1 MRGTMRTKAA
11 VRHLLST
18 AALGPV
24 LLLQGLHVRRVTPR
38 LPEPPGPRSGRVG
51 AGAPLRI
58 LVAGDSAA
66 AGVGAAS
73 QEEALTGRLVA
84 QLSRRHA
91 LEWRLEA
98 RTGYTTT
105 DAHAH
110 LAGLPEGR
118 FDVVVLSL
126 GVNDVTRGVSRA
138 RWLARQA
145 ALTDLLQA
153 RFAPRALL
161 FTALPP
167 MHLFPALP
175 QPLRWY
181 LGARARDFNVALAEW
196 LSHRPGCQLVSPDFQ
211 DDPEHVASDGFHPGP
226 AAYTAWAI
234 RVTREIDRLF
244 PVPPSAPSPD
254 PSGGRVAGREHPDGL

>member
-1 MRGTMRTKAA
+1 MRPSDPAGARQTPGSATGA
-11 VRHLLST
+11 RHLLAT
-18 AALGPV
+18 AALGPL

-38 LPEPPGPRSGRVG
+38 LPEPPGPRSGRAG
-51 AGAPLRI
+51 AGVPLRL

-73 QEEALTGRLVA
+73 QGEALAGRLVA
-84 QLSRRHA
+84 ELSARRT
-91 LEWRLEA
+91 LDWRLEA
-98 RTGYTTT
+98 RTGDTTA

-110 LAGLPEGR
+110 LAALPEDR

-126 GVNDVTRGVSRA
+126 GVNDVTRGVGRS

-145 ALTDLLQA
+145 ALADLLQA

-181 LGARARDFNVALAEW
+181 LGARARDFNVALAQW
-196 LSHRPGCQLVSPDFQ
+196 LSGRDGCHLVAPDFDADSEQ
-211 DDPEHVASDGFHPGP
+211 IASDGFHPGP
-226 AAYTAWAI
+226 AAYRAWAA
-234 RVTREIDRLF
+234 RVAHDIDRLF
-244 PVPPSAPSPD
+244 P
-254 PSGGRVAGREHPDGL
+254 L

>member
-1 MRGTMRTKAA
+1 MPPPRLPGVTPLPAGA
-11 VRHLLST
+11 RHLLAT
-18 AALGPV
+18 AAFGPL

-38 LPEPPGPRSGRVG
+38 LPEPPGPRSGH
-51 AGAPLRI
+51 AGQGPALRL

-73 QEEALTGRLVA
+73 QDEALAGRLVA
-84 QLSRRHA
+84 ELSARRG
-91 LEWRLEA
+91 LQWRLEA
-98 RTGYTTT
+98 RTGYTTA

-110 LAGLPEGR
+110 LAALPEER
-118 FDVVVLSL
+118 FDVVLLSL
-126 GVNDVTRGVSRA
+126 GVNDVTRGVGRT

-145 ALTDLLQA
+145 ALADLVQA

-181 LGARARDFNVALAEW
+181 LGARARDFNDALADW
-196 LSHRPGCQLVSPDFQ
+196 VPRRPGCHLVTPDFQ
-211 DDPEHVASDGFHPGP
+211 PDAAHIADDGFHPGP
-226 AAYTAWAI
+226 GAYSAWAR
-234 RVTREIDRLF
+234 RVARDIDRIV
-244 PVPPSAPSPD
+244 PV
-254 PSGGRVAGREHPDGL
+254 

>member
-1 MRGTMRTKAA
+1 MHRRSPSGGR
-11 VRHLLST
+11 RLLAT

-38 LPEPPGPRSGRVG
+38 LPEPAGPRSGRSG
-51 AGAPLRI
+51 KGSPLRL

-73 QEEALTGRLVA
+73 QDEALAGRLVA
-84 QLSRRHA
+84 QLSAHRR
-91 LEWRLEA
+91 LEWHLEA
-98 RTGYTTT
+98 QTGYTTA

-110 LAGLPEGR
+110 LARLPEER

-126 GVNDVTRGVSRA
+126 GVNDVTRGTGPA
-138 RWLARQA
+138 RWLARLT
-145 ALTDLLQA
+145 ALNELLQE
-153 RFAPRALL
+153 RFAPRAVL

-181 LGARARDFNVALAEW
+181 LGARARDFNAALADW
-196 LSHRPGCQLVSPDFQ
+196 LPHHPGCHLVDPDFQ
-211 DDPEHVASDGFHPGP
+211 TDPAHIASDGFHPGP
-226 AAYTAWAI
+226 AAYTTWAT
-234 RVTREIDRLF
+234 RVSRDIDRLF
-244 PVPPSAPSPD
+244 PP
-254 PSGGRVAGREHPDGL
+254 